1 MRRAK
6 ERERIV
12 SQSTCAF
19 HLFRW
24 QGRKKI
30 LFSTCALGGYLK
42 ASACCCWERR
52 WRQMDLCLAT
62 HSGLSQ
68 WVGIRSS
75 NFSKRVDN
83 CDHEGL
89 FWRSIACTANDA
101 NAARELCCDACSA
114 CSVVHTSIS
123 DCSDSP
129 TVKEKKMRKKEETE
143 KPDILMH
150 WLTKR
155 IYEKGT
161 VSFFT
166 SVTESWWKQN
176 ILWGRLSDDSQ

>member
-83 CDHEGL
+83 CDHEGSVLAFHSLHRKRRKCCQRAMLRCL
-89 FWRSIACTANDA
+89 FSLLSCAHQHFRLLWFPHCERKEN
-101 NAARELCCDACSA
+101 
-114 CSVVHTSIS
+114 
-123 DCSDSP
+123 
-129 TVKEKKMRKKEETE
+129 EKKRRNRKARHFDALIDEEN
-143 KPDILMH
+143 I
-150 WLTKR
+150 WKR
-155 IYEKGT
+155 H
-161 VSFFT
+161 S
-166 SVTESWWKQN
+166 
-176 ILWGRLSDDSQ
+176 